1 MAEIDYFDRE
11 LGACGDAI
19 SWPFDVEKVR
29 ALRERNEY
37 LEHRLFPGQGENYE
51 NEVERLRYVLDE
63 YRRILDERQ
72 EAYAELYGTEQWLR
86 YEWGKRG
93 ETIDRVTALC
103 DQAERNYG
111 GSAGMANVEAWV
123 HLGSL
128 RRALADPLP
137 ECNGICLYGSDLG
150 VPSDGVAYAHPDCE
164 LHGHLA
170 TNNVDGSP
178 R

>member
-1 MAEIDYFDRE
+1 MAELDINAMADRM
-11 LGACGDAI
+11 
-19 SWPFDVEKVR
+19 
-29 ALRERNEY
+29 
-37 LEHRLFPGQGENYE
+37 
-51 NEVERLRYVLDE
+51 VERLAREDIPGLV
-63 YRRILDERQ
+63 
-72 EAYAELYGTEQWLR
+72 AYCRTLRTEHSELFGTEQWLR

-111 GSAGMANVEAWV
+111 GSAGMANIEAWV

-164 LHGHLA
+164 LHGHMA

>member
-93 ETIDRVTALC
+93 EALDRVNALL
-103 DQAERNYG
+103 DARAEEHAEFLRK
-111 GSAGMANVEAWV
+111 VET
-123 HLGSL
+123 GEIIMMD
-128 RRALADPLP
+128 RAIGPVQVYVRDVRAAIGD
-137 ECNGICLYGSDLG
+137 
-150 VPSDGVAYAHPDCE
+150 
-164 LHGHLA
+164 
-170 TNNVDGSP
+170 TT
-178 R
+178 